1 MRCRGVQGVAN
12 AAYLEGFPFPALLSV
27 APYCAP
33 GGVRVVSREALLLHV
48 LLSRSTDPKLV
59 QFLLGHHASIQLTL
73 DRHSHWIP
81 SVGGATA
88 VRLDEASG

>member
-1 MRCRGVQGVAN
+1 LQGVAKT
-12 AAYLEGFPFPALLSV
+12 AYLGGFLCCGLLHV
-27 APYCAP
+27 APYCVP

-88 VRLDEASG
+88 VRLDEASA